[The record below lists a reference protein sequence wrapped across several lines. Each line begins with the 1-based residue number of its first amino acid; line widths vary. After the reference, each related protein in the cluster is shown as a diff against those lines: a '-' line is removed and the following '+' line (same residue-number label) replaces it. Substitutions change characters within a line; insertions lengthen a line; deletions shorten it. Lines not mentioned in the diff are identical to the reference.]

1 LKISKHTPVKI
12 LGGGISGLTA
22 GIFLKKAGYDPI
34 IYEKKDQCGAGRNSD
49 IEGLETWNLNSNP
62 IEFLKTLNIPLEF
75 KYKPENQF
83 KIHFDRFPS
92 LNIYDKNPF
101 FYFVKRG
108 QERYDIDREL
118 QTYALSIGCEIRF
131 GFTPKKENISIIATG
146 SNHAKAFI
154 QGFTFKTDLP
164 DQTNLFLNSSL
175 TKNGYGYLII
185 WNGNATLS
193 VAYKKEDDKDKKILN
208 KLKNICQ
215 NKLQIEIPNKFQK
228 FGSYGS
234 FDINAPKIDEFGKF
248 YIGEAGGFQD
258 YLFGFG
264 MNSAIYS
271 SYLAIKSLTTNI
283 DYINSINQNILPCM
297 KASLINR
304 YFYEKLS
311 EKNKFKICKI
321 LSDSDNPLSIIK
333 KRSNYSLKKKLMFK
347 LLNRKLNT
355 I

>member
-1 LKISKHTPVKI
+1 MKISKHTPVKI

-34 IYEKKDQCGAGRNSD
+34 IYEKNTQCGAGRHGD
-49 IEGLETWNLNSNP
+49 IEGLETWNFNPNP
-62 IEFLKTLNIPLEF
+62 IDFIKQLNIPLDF
-75 KYKPENQF
+75 QYKPENQF
-83 KIHFDRFPS
+83 KVHFDKFPS
-92 LNIYDKNPF
+92 LNIYDENPF

-108 QERYDIDREL
+108 QDSGDIDREL

-131 GFTPKKENISIIATG
+131 DFSPKKDNMSIIATG
-146 SNHAKAFI
+146 ANRPKAFI
-154 QGFTFKTDLP
+154 QGYTFKIDLT
-164 DQTNLFLNSSL
+164 DQTHLFLNDTL
-175 TKNGYGYLII
+175 TKTGYGYLII

-193 VAYKKEDDKDKKILN
+193 VAYKKEDDKDKNILD
-208 KLKNICQ
+208 KLKNICR
-215 NKLQIEIPNKFQK
+215 NKLRIEISEDNQK

-234 FDINAPKIDEFGKF
+234 FDIDAPKIDQFGKY

-271 SYLAIKSLTTNI
+271 SYFAIKSLTENI
-283 DYINSINQNILPCM
+283 DFLDSVNQNIVPHM
-297 KASLINR
+297 KASLVNR

-311 EKNKFKICKI
+311 EQNKYKICKI
-321 LSDSDNPLSIIK
+321 LSESDNPLAIIK

-347 LLNRKLNT
+347 LLNRKLKS